1 MNRFKLAP
9 SDAFWYGASVSMVT
23 ISIGIAFSLIRGS
36 EFNVEALD
44 TKLELSGITSKNK
57 QLTQELK
64 QVSQEL
70 KKSNPSSNQLKE
82 LEVIEQELK
91 KTEQEIEEIEDEII
105 EELTDESEPKPDSI
119 E

>member
-1 MNRFKLAP
+1 MKINRFKLDP
-9 SDAFWYGASVSMVT
+9 SDVFWLGTAISMVT
-23 ISIGIAFSLIRGS
+23 ISLGISFSLIRGS

-70 KKSNPSSNQLKE
+70 KKTNPPSNQLKE
-82 LEVIEQELK
+82 IEVIEQELEK
-91 KTEQEIEEIEDEII
+91 AEQEIEE
-105 EELTDESEPKPDSI
+105 LESEITEETPRIDPK
-119 E
+119 

>member
-1 MNRFKLAP
+1 MNWLKLNP
-9 SDAFWYGASVSMVT
+9 HSAFWYGTSISMVM

-70 KKSNPSSNQLKE
+70 KK
-82 LEVIEQELK
+82 
-91 KTEQEIEEIEDEII
+91 D
-105 EELTDESEPKPDSI
+105 
-119 E
+119 